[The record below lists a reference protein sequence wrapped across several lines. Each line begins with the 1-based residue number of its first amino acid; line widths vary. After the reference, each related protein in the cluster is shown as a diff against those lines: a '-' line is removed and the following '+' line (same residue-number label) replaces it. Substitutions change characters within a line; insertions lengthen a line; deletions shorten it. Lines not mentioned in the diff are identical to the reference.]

1 MTDQLKLNSLG
12 EMNLYLHA
20 REQELK
26 QRLLDDG
33 DLTTLARM
41 CEIKELIKMTNL
53 EISDQ
58 HNLQGA
64 NYES

>member
-33 DLTTLARM
+33 DLTTLARI
-41 CEIKELIKMTNL
+41 CEVKELIKMINL
-53 EISDQ
+53 E
-58 HNLQGA
+58 G
-64 NYES
+64 EE